1 MAMINCPE
9 CGNECSSTA
18 VSCPQCGYAF
28 VKPVSVPPKVIVREV
43 EREDSFPKWVFIPL
57 ALLGVIVLFVLFV
70 MLRRGDETADQRNI
84 NVNVA
89 GARQTQAE
97 RNTTQ
102 TTTVPSTS
110 QPSTVTVPST
120 SQPSTVAVPQTVDPS
135 QPPNV
140 TSVPSTSAPSSVA
153 VPAPPDKASVV
164 MEAKIISKT
173 GKPQPAPRVRFY
185 LLDKDL
191 ESILA
196 EAKIEDESGQGLL
209 TAFGLSTVN
218 PERYRETFQKANNA
232 IKKHVVYSTTSDS
245 GGKAQLKD
253 VKPKDYYLFAV
264 TTTRSGFAIWNSP
277 VFITGG
283 DNVLNLS
290 PAMLTEVTVGGSEN
304 NQ

>member
-1 MAMINCPE
+1 MALINCPE

-28 VKPVSVPPKVIVREV
+28 VKPAAAPPRVVVREV

-57 ALLGVIVLFVLFV
+57 ALLGVIVLVVLFV
-70 MLRRGDETADQRNI
+70 MLRSDDTADQRNI

-89 GARQTQAE
+89 SARQTQTE
-97 RNTTQ
+97 RDSTQ

-120 SQPSTVAVPQTVDPS
+120 SQPPTVTMPQTVDPS
-135 QPPNV
+135 QPSTI
-140 TSVPSTSAPSSVA
+140 TSVPSTGVPSSVA
-153 VPAPPDKASVV
+153 VPAPPDKASVL

-173 GKPQPAPRVRFY
+173 GKTLPAPRVRFY

-196 EAKIEDESGQGLL
+196 EANIEDESGQGLL

-218 PERYRETFQKANNA
+218 QSRYRETYQKANNA
-232 IKKHVVYSTTSDS
+232 IKKHIVYSTTSDAA
-245 GGKAQLKD
+245 GKAQLKD

-264 TTTRSGFAIWNSP
+264 TTTRDGFAIWNSP

-283 DNVLNLS
+283 ENVLNLS
-290 PAMLTEVTVGGSEN
+290 PAMLTEVAGSES